1 MSEPMES
8 WHHPIHSELDYIP
21 CMEVTT
27 KLEITSNPLHNSPF
41 KQGIHTTRE
50 STASFDRLISVF
62 RTLGNIMNNDELYSN
77 GIAKITYHDKT
88 YNMRNED
95 EAKELRR
102 VAIHYVGLP
111 DL

>member
-1 MSEPMES
+1 MSEPMEA
-8 WHHPIHSELDYIP
+8 WHHSIHSDLDYIP

-27 KLEITSNPLHNSPF
+27 ELEITSNPIHNSPF

-50 STASFDRLISVF
+50 STASFARLISVYK
-62 RTLGNIMNNDELYSN
+62 TLGEIMNNNESYSN
-77 GIAKITYHDKT
+77 GIAKITYNDKT
-88 YNMRNED
+88 YNMRNKE
-95 EAKELRR
+95 EAKELER